1 LALTRLPGLL
11 PLVHHIHL
19 EIKIMNLPLFTQ
31 ATGLRVAVIGLG
43 SMGLRH
49 VEALSRLGM
58 DVCGVADVSTKAL
71 QAVQDQHGVATHAC
85 FTDAYDMLAKVRPA
99 ALVIATTA
107 PTHAPFVLAAAKLGV
122 RHVLCEK
129 PLAISLAE
137 ADTMLAA
144 CERAGTRLAVNHQMR
159 FIPRYRK
166 VKALIG
172 SEEIGPLVSILVA
185 GSNFGLAMNACHYFE
200 MFRYITG
207 GAVYDVQAW
216 FEDILLL
223 NPRGAQFEDRSGRL
237 LARSETGPSMF
248 IDFSAYAGWGLQ
260 VVYICRNGQII
271 VDELNGEMR
280 IVARQAQYRE
290 LPTTRYSLPVDIRN
304 EQIEPSDTIKPTMAV
319 WNELLAGEGYP
330 DGAVGLHA
338 LACLVAAH
346 ASHEAG
352 GHAVRINDPS
362 LPRER
367 VFKWA

>member
-1 LALTRLPGLL
+1 MTLP
-11 PLVHHIHL
+11 PS
-19 EIKIMNLPLFTQ
+19 TQ
-31 ATGLRVAVIGLG
+31 AAGLRVAVIGLG
-43 SMGLRH
+43 RMGLRH
-49 VEALSRLGM
+49 VEALRRLGM
-58 DVCGVADVSTKAL
+58 DVCGAADTSAAAL
-71 QAVQDQHGVATHAC
+71 QAVQDQHGVAADAC

-107 PTHAPFVLAAAKLGV
+107 PTHAPFVLAAAELGV

-129 PLAISLAE
+129 PLATSLAE

-159 FIPRYRK
+159 YMAQYTQ

-172 SEEIGPLVSILVA
+172 SEELGPLASILVA
-185 GSNFGLAMNACHYFE
+185 GSNFGLAMNASHYFE
-200 MFRYITG
+200 MFRYISG
-207 GAVYDVQAW
+207 ESVRDVQAW
-216 FEDILLL
+216 FEDAQLA

-248 IDFSAYAGWGLQ
+248 IDFSAHAGWGLQ
-260 VVYICRNGQII
+260 VVYICRHGQIV

-280 IVARQAQYRE
+280 IAARQAQYRE
-290 LPTTRYSLPVDIRN
+290 LPTTRYGMPVDIRN
-304 EQIEPSDTIKPTMAV
+304 EQIEPADTVVPTMAV
-319 WNELLAGEGYP
+319 WNALLAGEGYP
-330 DGAVGLHA
+330 DGAAGAHA

-352 GHAVRINDPS
+352 GRAVRLDDAS